1 MPIRKT
7 HLERLKKEGYNPRE
21 IRAIEL
27 GTSQNTV
34 AQVKQIRDRIRED
47 PKLLKRFRDLS
58 VKNREVSE
66 DQWRKDRCFLD
77 YNNLFKLVL
86 DEPLYG
92 FLVRMA
98 QGKKKLKV
106 LDEGAGFGLFL
117 LDLKEMLEKEGI
129 DTDTTA
135 VVLKKHSL
143 LDTYHKDGKVDHVYV
158 GRSEFFLPDRNYD
171 VIFSLYGG
179 IHYTLSEFKKQ
190 ILVKYASA
198 LNRGGVALIGAD
210 LIGIRTPLFEQMKI
224 AFRKRGFEI
233 KLFTGAIRGGLPTD
247 ILMIRRL

>member
-1 MPIRKT
+1 MPIRKA

-21 IRAIEL
+21 IKAIES
-27 GTSQNTV
+27 GTPQSAA

-58 VKNREVSE
+58 IRNREVSE
-66 DQWRKDRCFLD
+66 GQWRKDRCFLD

-86 DEPLYG
+86 NEPLHS
-92 FLVRMA
+92 FLVRMGK
-98 QGKKKLKV
+98 GKKKLKV
-106 LDEGAGFGLFL
+106 LDEGAGFGQFL
-117 LDLKEMLEKEGI
+117 LDLKEILTKEGI

-143 LDTYHKDGKVDHVYV
+143 LDTYHKDGKVDHVHV
-158 GRSEFFLPDRNYD
+158 GRSEFFLPDKGYD

-179 IHYTLSEFKKQ
+179 IHYTISEFRKQ
-190 ILVKYASA
+190 TLVKYASS

-210 LIGIRTPLFEQMKI
+210 LIGIRTYLFERIKQ

-233 KLFTGAIRGGLPTD
+233 KLFAGPIQGGYPSD
-247 ILMIRRL
+247 ILMIHRL